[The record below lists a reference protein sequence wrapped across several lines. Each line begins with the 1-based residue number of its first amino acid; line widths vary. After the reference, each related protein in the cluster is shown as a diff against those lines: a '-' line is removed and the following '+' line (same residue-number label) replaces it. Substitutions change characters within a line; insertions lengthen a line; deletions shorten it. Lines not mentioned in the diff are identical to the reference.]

1 MKQRNTSSIYST
13 TFTNTSNFKF
23 NIIIY
28 LALPHL
34 LQKSTILY
42 KDESSAPRV
51 KKYALNY
58 YTCTTSTNFLSI
70 NNMLLLLAIY
80 YYNHNYI

>member
-58 YTCTTSTNFLSI
+58 YTCTTNFLSI